1 MERKNVVSTNA
12 PKPAAPSTVA
22 PKSEGKVG
30 GVFASIV
37 IPVAI
42 LVSILIYMFILGNPA
57 NFEGGNPDNH
67 PLPGNYLGVVYKGGI
82 IVPMLISLNLMVLT
96 FAIERFLT
104 ISKAKGTKGI
114 EQFVRTI
121 RQRLNQKDINGAIA
135 ACDVQK
141 GSVANVVRA
150 GLGKYKEMELDRELP
165 KDQKILAIQKEIEE
179 STALELPMLEKN
191 LVIISTIASI
201 STLIGLIG
209 TVIGMIKAFAALA
222 TAGSPDAVA
231 LANGISEAL
240 INTALGIIGSTI
252 AIIAY
257 NYFTSKIDALTYSI
271 DEAGFSIIQTFAAE
285 HDNAGNTAHRPAN
298 V

>member
-1 MERKNVVSTNA
+1 MEKKNAVTTNA
-12 PKPAAPSTVA
+12 PKPATANKPTEKKA
-22 PKSEGKVG
+22 G

-42 LVSILIYMFILGNPA
+42 VVSFLIYFFILGNPA
-57 NFEGGNPDNH
+57 NFEGGDPNNH
-67 PLPGNYLGVVYKGGI
+67 PLPGNYLGIVYKGGI
-82 IVPMLISLNLMVLT
+82 IVPMLISLNLMVLV

-114 EQFVRTI
+114 EAFVRII
-121 RQRLNQKDINGAIA
+121 RQKLNQNDIAGAIA
-135 ACDVQK
+135 ACDTQK
-141 GSVANVVRA
+141 GSVANVVRS
-150 GLGKYKEMELDRELP
+150 GLAKYQEMSRDQVLP
-165 KDQKILAIQKEIEE
+165 KDQKVLAIQKEIEE

-209 TVIGMIKAFAALA
+209 TVLGMIKAFSALA

-240 INTALGIIGSTI
+240 INTALGIIGSTL

-257 NYFTSKIDALTYSI
+257 NFFTSKIDALTYSI
-271 DEAGFSIIQTFAAE
+271 DEAGFSIIQTFASQHGETNGHHHA
-285 HDNAGNTAHRPAN
+285 
-298 V
+298 